1 MEDTKRLEEPTR
13 EEADRI
19 RQGERTVD
27 NLKRLFAVVF
37 AISFGVMGTGVIAKL
52 MPIATSAGN
61 LVPTFEVLAVNIE
74 MAAVFVITAA
84 VFYHQS
90 TKFLDIRYAKH
101 PLAEAHP
108 FGFALDYATLV
119 LTAAPFFL
127 MAHAFH
133 PDITHRVG
141 YLWFFGAYVLLLAF
155 GLMLLIMQQ
164 VRHMQFVRGLFLPKE
179 AIPESEI
186 QRDVN
191 LRTYWLVMN
200 SGILLLL
207 CVLFGLFNV
216 FVMKCPV
223 APKAGETFGFLY
235 AFGAIA
241 LLRDVL
247 DYRWSWRFTF
257 PIPAQSAEKLDKWPL
272 TAIVASS
279 RKWPWILAGYG
290 LIGLTVVVAW
300 QLEFWNVPRWVSAC
314 TL

>member
-1 MEDTKRLEEPTR
+1 MNDPKLLEEPTK
-13 EEADRI
+13 EETDRI

-37 AISFGVMGTGVIAKL
+37 AISFGVIGTGVIAKL
-52 MPIATSAGN
+52 LPVATSAVIS
-61 LVPTFEVLAVNIE
+61 LPTLDVLAVNAE
-74 MAAVFVITAA
+74 MAAVFIITAG

-101 PLAEAHP
+101 PLARAHP
-108 FGFALDYATLV
+108 YGFALDYATLV

-133 PDITHRVG
+133 PDVTHQIG

-155 GLMLLIMQQ
+155 GLMLLVLQQ
-164 VRHMQFVRGLFLPKE
+164 IRHMPLVRGFILNE
-179 AIPESEI
+179 TIPETELE
-186 QRDVN
+186 RDVN

-207 CVLFGLFNV
+207 CVLFGFFST
-216 FVMKCPV
+216 FVMRCPV
-223 APKAGETFGFLY
+223 APQAGEPFWFLY

-247 DYRWSWRFTF
+247 DYRYSWRFTF
-257 PIPAQSAEKLDKWPL
+257 PIPAEGAEKLDKWPL
-272 TAIVASS
+272 TLIVAST
-279 RKWPWILAGYG
+279 RKWLWVLGGYV
-290 LIGLTVVVAW
+290 LIALTAVVAF
-300 QLEFWNVPRWVSAC
+300 QLEFWNIPRWVAAC